1 MGKRREGREA
11 ALQFLFS
18 HDLNTRLDDRD
29 AEAFWVLRRTSP
41 SVRAFAEELIAG
53 VRSHL
58 ETLDTL
64 IAPALDNFDIER
76 VSAVERNILRIALF
90 EMTHLQEIPAA
101 VTINEAIEIA
111 KRFGGNESGR
121 FVNGVLDRIRRDREA
136 RAR

>member
-53 VRSHL
+53 VRSHMA
-58 ETLDTL
+58 TLDAM

-76 VSAVERNILRIALF
+76 VSAVERNILRIAIF
-90 EMTHLQEIPAA
+90 EMLHLQEIPAA
-101 VTINEAIEIA
+101 VTINEAIEVA

-121 FVNGVLDRIRRDREA
+121 FINGVLDRIRRDREA

>member
-29 AEAFWVLRRTSP
+29 ADAFWVLRRTSP

-53 VRSHL
+53 VRANL
-58 ETLDTL
+58 
-64 IAPALDNFDIER
+64 PAIDDVVTTAVDNFELER
-76 VSAVERNILRIALF
+76 LSAVERNILRIAVF
-90 EMTHLQEIPAA
+90 EILHLQEIPAA

-121 FVNGVLDRIRRDREA
+121 FINGVLDRIRRDREA
-136 RAR
+136 RTR

>member
-18 HDLNTRLDDRD
+18 YDLNTRLDDRD

-41 SVRAFAEELIAG
+41 TVRAFAEELIAG
-53 VRSHL
+53 VRANVASI
-58 ETLDTL
+58 DGV
-64 IAPALDNFDIER
+64 IAAAVDNFDIER
-76 VSAVERNILRIALF
+76 ISAVERNILRIAVF
-90 EMTHLQEIPAA
+90 EISHLQEIPAA
-101 VTINEAIEIA
+101 VTINEAIEIS

-121 FVNGVLDRIRRDREA
+121 FINGVLDRIRRDREA